1 MSLGIAKFT
10 QFQKAQRD
18 TAEAKEWLAHIGA
31 RGRGNDTLQ
40 LSHAHCSMKLT
51 IAGQYTEGGK
61 NYWESPACLNSAL
74 LSVIIRKRDELLAE
88 AVELLKSRETSALID
103 AKSEIDAINAAIE
116 AAAA

>member
-1 MSLGIAKFT
+1 
-10 QFQKAQRD
+10 
-18 TAEAKEWLAHIGA
+18 
-31 RGRGNDTLQ
+31 
-40 LSHAHCSMKLT
+40 MKLT
-51 IAGQYTEGGK
+51 IAGQYTDGGK
-61 NYWESPACLNSAL
+61 NYWESPSCLNSAL